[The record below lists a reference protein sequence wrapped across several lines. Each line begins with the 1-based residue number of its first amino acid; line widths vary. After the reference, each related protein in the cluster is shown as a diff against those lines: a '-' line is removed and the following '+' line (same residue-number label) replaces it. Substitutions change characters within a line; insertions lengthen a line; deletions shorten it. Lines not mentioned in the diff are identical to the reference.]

1 MWASHVSGSHNIF
14 CANDKWVPYLFFN
27 SNAIRTTSMP
37 RGTKTRS
44 TPPRRRHVDETV
56 LQNCQGSQSPSVL
69 VVEVVKISGI
79 MVQGYELD
87 PATN

>member
-1 MWASHVSGSHNIF
+1 
-14 CANDKWVPYLFFN
+14 
-27 SNAIRTTSMP
+27 MP

-69 VVEVVKISGI
+69 LVEVVKISGI
-79 MVQGYELD
+79 VVQGYELD